1 MVEGHT
7 SSEGDEKANLR
18 LSQARSISVVQ
29 ESLDVLDNGSESNSL
44 ANHKCFLDFVSA
56 TGRGS
61 AEPIEVVGKED
72 RSLSRRVVFKIRVK
86 SLEQRTLETKL
97 GRSDL

>member
-1 MVEGHT
+1 VEGHT

-29 ESLDVLDNGSESNSL
+29 ESLDVLDNSSEANSL